1 MNYSQQLT
9 KYKSRYS
16 LGLVVSV
23 TSKSYLTFPC
33 QTEMKM
39 PKIGIFFSVFTV
51 YWAGSQIVKF
61 ECLGTIDGSNGTR
74 IIFTIKLSWWLSG
87 RESAC

>member
-1 MNYSQQLT
+1 M
-9 KYKSRYS
+9 
-16 LGLVVSV
+16 

-39 PKIGIFFSVFTV
+39 PKIGFFKKISVFTV
-51 YWAGSQIVKF
+51 YWAGSHIVKF
-61 ECLGTIDGSNGTR
+61 ECLGTTDGSNGTR

-87 RESAC
+87 REPAC

>member
-1 MNYSQQLT
+1 M
-9 KYKSRYS
+9 
-16 LGLVVSV
+16 

-39 PKIGIFFSVFTV
+39 PKIGFFFFFSVITV
-51 YWAGSQIVKF
+51 HWAGSQTVKF
-61 ECLGTIDGSNGTR
+61 GCLGTIDGSNGTR